1 MARSKSSARWLREH
15 HDDEYVLR
23 ARREGF
29 RSRAVYK
36 LSELD
41 DKYGIFRP
49 GMRVV
54 DLGAAP
60 GAWSQ
65 YAAMRVGDKGRV
77 VACDLLAMDPI
88 TLGDGGPA
96 AGFTFIQ
103 GDFREDAVLEA
114 VLRALGGEGADL
126 VLSDMAPNMS
136 GVDAVDI
143 PGALYLVELAHQ
155 LAGEVLRPQGAM
167 VCKLL
172 QGEGSDEWLRQMR
185 ADFARV
191 AVKKPKASRPR
202 SREVYVYAAGFR
214 GG

>member
-1 MARSKSSARWLREH
+1 
-15 HDDEYVLR
+15 
-23 ARREGF
+23 
-29 RSRAVYK
+29 VYK

-41 DKYGIFRP
+41 DKSGISRP
-49 GMRVV
+49 GRRVV

-77 VACDLLAMDPI
+77 VACDLLTMDPVP
-88 TLGDGGPA
+88 LGNGGHAGGPA
-96 AGFTFIQ
+96 GGFTFIQ

-202 SREVYVYAAGFR
+202 SREVYVYATGFR